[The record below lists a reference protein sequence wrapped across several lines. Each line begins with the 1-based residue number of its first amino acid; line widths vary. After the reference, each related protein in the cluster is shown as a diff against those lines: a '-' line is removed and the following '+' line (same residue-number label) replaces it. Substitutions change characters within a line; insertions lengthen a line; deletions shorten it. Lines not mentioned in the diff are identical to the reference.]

1 MKDAFIHGVWATTIA
16 FVIMYF
22 LGSSSNFQMDGII
35 IGINAEAILLT
46 MMHYMTVCKKI
57 GVSIFM
63 SPLKQMKSSWIEY
76 CIDKLVNV
84 VFCLVI
90 KIQLY

>member
-63 SPLKQMKSSWIEY
+63 FPLKQMKSS
-76 CIDKLVNV
+76 
-84 VFCLVI
+84 
-90 KIQLY
+90 

>member
-1 MKDAFIHGVWATTIA
+1 MPLQAYLIGLGLMKDAFIHGVWATIVA

-22 LGSSSNFQMDGII
+22 LGSKSSFQMDGVI
-35 IGINAEAILLT
+35 IGINAEAILLM

-63 SPLKQMKSSWIEY
+63 SPAKTNKSS
-76 CIDKLVNV
+76 
-84 VFCLVI
+84 
-90 KIQLY
+90 